1 MILALRITVGILL
14 VLLTIR
20 YFLDYREFKELRKA
34 NGDLLFTLFA
44 YQMFYGDMDE
54 SKVKMARKSFHE
66 MLEKGLGQDE

>member
-20 YFLDYREFKELRKA
+20 YFLDYRELRKA
-34 NGDLLFTLFA
+34 NADLLFTLFA